1 MAGLTNA
8 FDDLL
13 GYQLR
18 RASAVLMADFVRVLE
33 DFEMRPAE
41 VTTLLMIADNPDC
54 SQSEVGEAL
63 AIKRANMVPIIAK
76 LIERGFVA
84 RTRVDGRSL
93 ALRVSPAGKAQAAE
107 AWRRIHAH
115 EARFKALL
123 EKGDLDTILRAL
135 PALRI
140 ATQSTDEALADT
152 SGAA

>member
-1 MAGLTNA
+1 MAILTNA
-8 FDDLL
+8 LDTLL

-18 RASAVLMADFVRVLE
+18 RATAVLMADFVRVLV
-33 DFEMRPAE
+33 DFELRPAE
-41 VTTLLMIADNPDC
+41 ITTLLIIADNPDC

-76 LIERGFVA
+76 LIERGLVA

-93 ALRVSPAGKAQAAE
+93 ALRVTAAGQAQADE

-123 EKGDLDTILRAL
+123 EPGDLGTVLRAL
-135 PALRI
+135 TVLRG
-140 ATQSTDEALADT
+140 AGEAEAE
-152 SGAA
+152 